1 MMKERIR
8 EIADSY
14 FISVTLINAAVFV
27 TGMMFRPDE
36 KFGYEAFL
44 SPLIYGALTVI
55 PTMIMYSGKEL
66 PIRQLIL
73 RKAIQLV
80 MDILIVVAVIFAGNP
95 VNRETV
101 TAAAGVSVS
110 IVIVFAAVHLIEWML
125 ARRTAKQLTE
135 QIAAFQKRN
144 SG

>member
-1 MMKERIR
+1 
-8 EIADSY
+8 
-14 FISVTLINAAVFV
+14 
-27 TGMMFRPDE
+27 
-36 KFGYEAFL
+36 
-44 SPLIYGALTVI
+44 
-55 PTMIMYSGKEL
+55 
-66 PIRQLIL
+66 
-73 RKAIQLV
+73 
-80 MDILIVVAVIFAGNP
+80 MDILIVVAVIFAGNS

>member
-66 PIRQLIL
+66 PISYGYSHCGCCDL
-73 RKAIQLV
+73 RRKFGQ
-80 MDILIVVAVIFAGNP
+80 P
-95 VNRETV
+95 
-101 TAAAGVSVS
+101 
-110 IVIVFAAVHLIEWML
+110 
-125 ARRTAKQLTE
+125 
-135 QIAAFQKRN
+135 
-144 SG
+144 